1 LLVDHGRFFVV
12 PGFPIFIWPFNTI
25 ARKRRH
31 DKASRRMPGLNRG
44 AGIAIVFLPAIGG
57 EAESF

>member
-12 PGFPIFIWPFNTI
+12 AVLIFIWAFNTI
-25 ARKRRH
+25 ARKGGH

-44 AGIAIVFLPAIGG
+44 AGIAIVFLPVIRG